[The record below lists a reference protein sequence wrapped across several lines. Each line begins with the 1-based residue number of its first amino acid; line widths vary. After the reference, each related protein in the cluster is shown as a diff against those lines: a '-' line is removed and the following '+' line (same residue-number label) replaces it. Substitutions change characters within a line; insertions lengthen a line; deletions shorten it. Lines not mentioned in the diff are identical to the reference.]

1 MKLLLFNILFLFS
14 FEMHQFHISKTDV
27 TYKPTE
33 KTLQITMHIFIDDLE
48 KSLEKQGVS
57 KIYIGT
63 EKEKQEANSLIIK
76 YLQSNFSIKLNNKA
90 LAYDFLGKET
100 SNDKQAI
107 WVYLEAKNVKD
118 VKQIFVENKILTEI
132 FSDQKNIVQIN
143 VPSKKQGYFLLDKNK
158 PSEMA
163 SF

>member
-1 MKLLLFNILFLFS
+1 
-14 FEMHQFHISKTDV
+14 
-27 TYKPTE
+27 
-33 KTLQITMHIFIDDLE
+33 MHIFIDDLE

-76 YLQSNFSIKLNNKA
+76 YLQSNFSVKLNNKA

>member
-1 MKLLLFNILFLFS
+1 
-14 FEMHQFHISKTDV
+14 MHQFHISKTDV

-48 KSLEKQGVS
+48 KSLEKQGVT

-90 LAYDFLGKET
+90 LTYDFLGKET

>member
-1 MKLLLFNILFLFS
+1 
-14 FEMHQFHISKTDV
+14 MHQFHISKTDV

-76 YLQSNFSIKLNNKA
+76 YLQSNFLIKLNNKS
-90 LAYDFLGKET
+90 LAYDFIGKET

-118 VKQIFVENKILTEI
+118 VKQIFVENKIITET
-132 FSDQKNIVQIN
+132 FSDQKNIVQVNI
-143 VPSKKQGYFLLDKNK
+143 PSKKQGYFLLDKNK

>member
-1 MKLLLFNILFLFS
+1 
-14 FEMHQFHISKTDV
+14 MHQFHISKTDV

-48 KSLEKQGVS
+48 KSLEKQGVT

-118 VKQIFVENKILTEI
+118 VKQIFVENKIITETY
-132 FSDQKNIVQIN
+132 SDQKNIVQIN

>member
-1 MKLLLFNILFLFS
+1 MKLLLLNILFLFS